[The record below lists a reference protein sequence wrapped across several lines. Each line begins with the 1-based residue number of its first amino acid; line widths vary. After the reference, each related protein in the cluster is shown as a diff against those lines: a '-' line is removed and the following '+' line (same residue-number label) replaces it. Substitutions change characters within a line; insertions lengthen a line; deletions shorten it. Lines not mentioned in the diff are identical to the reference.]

1 LADANAVSDQA
12 GRGRCSEQ
20 LVIFFQRAIR
30 LCVCLCSVRLV
41 RDQTKGR
48 PPLVPLGLG
57 DLCTCT
63 SQLRFLSANTA
74 SYLTSIGEKGF
85 AVGIIRRSKR
95 VFSRRE
101 WEAKE
106 VTCALQN
113 GSREWIM
120 LLAAICADGTALLPG
135 LIYASKSSTL

>member
-1 LADANAVSDQA
+1 
-12 GRGRCSEQ
+12 
-20 LVIFFQRAIR
+20 

-74 SYLTSIGEKGF
+74 SYLTDGDVSYGGAEADLG
-85 AVGIIRRSKR
+85 S
-95 VFSRRE
+95 S
-101 WEAKE
+101 AKE
-106 VTCALQN
+106 VLRSLALR
-113 GSREWIM
+113 SRSDHPT
-120 LLAAICADGTALLPG
+120 LLHSWEVLNELE
-135 LIYASKSSTL
+135 LSSS

>member
-1 LADANAVSDQA
+1 MGDL
-12 GRGRCSEQ
+12 
-20 LVIFFQRAIR
+20 FQRAIR

-74 SYLTSIGEKGF
+74 SYLTNLVTLAHLDDTHCLLLECLPHLSHGLAHLRSCCV
-85 AVGIIRRSKR
+85 AV
-95 VFSRRE
+95 
-101 WEAKE
+101 
-106 VTCALQN
+106 
-113 GSREWIM
+113 
-120 LLAAICADGTALLPG
+120 DGHC
-135 LIYASKSSTL
+135 S

>member
-1 LADANAVSDQA
+1 MGNL
-12 GRGRCSEQ
+12 
-20 LVIFFQRAIR
+20 FQRAIR

-74 SYLTSIGEKGF
+74 SYLTEVVK
-85 AVGIIRRSKR
+85 
-95 VFSRRE
+95 
-101 WEAKE
+101 EAKRKG
-106 VTCALQN
+106 LLI
-113 GSREWIM
+113 GSN
-120 LLAAICADGTALLPG
+120 
-135 LIYASKSSTL
+135 